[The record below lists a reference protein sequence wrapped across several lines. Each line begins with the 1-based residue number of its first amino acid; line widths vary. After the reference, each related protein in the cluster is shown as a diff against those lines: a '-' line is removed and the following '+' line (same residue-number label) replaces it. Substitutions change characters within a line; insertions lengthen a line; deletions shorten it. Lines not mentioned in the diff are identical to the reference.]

1 MHHLFGRMLPSVAV
15 VDVDA
20 AGNLAAFGV
29 DDRDGPCVEVRDV
42 GFRVAQKVHVAGRS
56 ESPDRAGDFGRP
68 PVDGENDARIVD
80 DYIDR
85 VAPYDRRL
93 RHVAQRDSVGTVKNI
108 VRSVFVGDQR
118 AVRDIVVA

>member
-1 MHHLFGRMLPSVAV
+1 MLPSVAV

-85 VAPYDRRL
+85 VGFREVR
-93 RHVAQRDSVGTVKNI
+93 I
-108 VRSVFVGDQR
+108 VRKRYSCKRGENLFEGF
-118 AVRDIVVA
+118 